1 MTYQWNRLKVAAL
14 GAVLVTSVTFGV
26 VATTYAQDQTQEPST
41 SQGVAQPGRPGGRHG
56 GIGGFG
62 LRGAALATLATT
74 LNLSEADLQTALQA
88 GKSIATIATEQ
99 GVALD
104 TVVEAIVTEQT
115 AKFAQAVIDGKLA
128 QEEADARLTELREK
142 LPEMLSI
149 TRPMDGLGLGKGPGF
164 GSMGM
169 RGAGLATIAATLN
182 LSETELQTAL
192 QTKSVAAVATEQ
204 GVALQT
210 VIDAIV
216 AERSTVLAQAV
227 TDGKLTQEEADA
239 QLARLAEMLPEQL
252 NQIHTPGVGGLHA
265 GRGRGGPRGGN
276 LQVPSDSNQDPAQ
289 APTPQPNNVP
299 VTPEDAQSA

>member
-142 LPEMLSI
+142 LPEMLSM

-216 AERSTVLAQAV
+216 AERSTALAQAV
-227 TDGKLTQEEADA
+227 TDGKLTQAQADA
-239 QLARLAEMLPEQL
+239 QLARLEEMLPEQL
-252 NQIHTPGVGGLHA
+252 SQIHTPGAGGLHA

-276 LQVPSDSNQDPAQ
+276 LQVPSESNQDPAQ
-289 APTPQPNNVP
+289 APTLQPNNVP

>member
-1 MTYQWNRLKVAAL
+1 MTYQWNRLKLAAL
-14 GAVLVTSVTFGV
+14 GAVLATSVTFGV

-56 GIGGFG
+56 GMGGFG
-62 LRGAALATLATT
+62 MHGAALATLATT

-88 GKSIATIATEQ
+88 GKSIADIATEQ

-115 AKFAQAVIDGKLA
+115 AKFAQAVTDGKLTQA
-128 QEEADARLTELREK
+128 EADARLAELREK
-142 LPEMLSI
+142 LPEMLSM
-149 TRPMDGLGLGKGPGF
+149 TRPMDGLGMGKGPGF
-164 GSMGM
+164 GGMGM
-169 RGAGLATIAATLN
+169 RGAGLATVAATLN
-182 LSETELQTAL
+182 LTEAELQTAL

-216 AERSTVLAQAV
+216 TERSTALAQAV
-227 TDGKLTQEEADA
+227 TDGKLTQAEADA
-239 QLARLAEMLPEQL
+239 QLARLEEMLPEQL
-252 NQIHTPGVGGLHA
+252 NQIHTPGAGGPHA
-265 GRGRGGPRGGN
+265 GHRRGGPRGGN
-276 LQVPSDSNQDPAQ
+276 LQAPSDPNQDPAQ

-299 VTPEDAQSA
+299 VTPDDAQSA